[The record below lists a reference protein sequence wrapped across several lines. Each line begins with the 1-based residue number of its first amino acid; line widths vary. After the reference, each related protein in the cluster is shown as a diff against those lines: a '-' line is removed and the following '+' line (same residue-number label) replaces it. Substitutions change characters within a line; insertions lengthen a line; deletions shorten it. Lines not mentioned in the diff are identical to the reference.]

1 MGWPTFAKK
10 PPGGD
15 VRPSVRKTTDSCM
28 ARAVRVRRRG
38 RQEGDRSQSDRSVA
52 RRSAAAIRAIKARFP
67 HRFSLNVRSSA
78 YCFRGTRCGA
88 GRIWPSHR
96 PCRRR
101 KLKGLKWLPG
111 GSRPLPGID
120 CANQTFRR
128 SEPLLG
134 TVVPKMRLLPTIA
147 ISPLEQMGI
156 LRSHGSAAF
165 WAPDAA
171 GELSLQSIR
180 TDRFTASLSRSG
192 CTTWRRLSSNGN
204 PNFGLLFL
212 TSLEPII
219 RVDLPKDI

>member
-1 MGWPTFAKK
+1 MAPTFAKK

-15 VRPSVRKTTDSCM
+15 VRPSVRKTTNSCM

-67 HRFSLNVRSSA
+67 QPVQPERAEQCVLLSRYAV
-78 YCFRGTRCGA
+78 
-88 GRIWPSHR
+88 GRR
-96 PCRRR
+96 PDLAVASTLPRRR

-147 ISPLEQMGI
+147 ISALEQMGY
-156 LRSHGSAAF
+156 REGGF
-165 WAPDAA
+165 
-171 GELSLQSIR
+171 
-180 TDRFTASLSRSG
+180 
-192 CTTWRRLSSNGN
+192 
-204 PNFGLLFL
+204 
-212 TSLEPII
+212 
-219 RVDLPKDI
+219 